1 MGGDK
6 TADIPSE
13 GLAGFVGQPK
23 LQESGI
29 EAEGLL
35 SAQTRVESRRREL
48 GLLRGGVE
56 FGRVGEELRAGRHQ
70 VLTDSGESS
79 DVFALP
85 EHDLVG
91 LLGGFFPGQAIQRRL
106 QAHFEAA

>member
-29 EAEGLL
+29 EAEGFLR
-35 SAQTRVESRRREL
+35 AQTRVESRRREL

-70 VLTDSGESS
+70 VLTDSGESP
-79 DVFALP
+79 DVLAFP

-91 LLGGFFPGQAIQRRL
+91 LLGGLFSGQSIQRRL